1 MAHDRTFDRET
12 TRRTFL
18 TGLATAGV
26 SAVGVGSV
34 GGATTEGDRNPI
46 LMVHG
51 FLDSGETP
59 WWDLTTHRLKE
70 IGYDQEQLYVL
81 SLGALATTFDSPE
94 VYAEEVT
101 TTLESISASHD
112 SAVDIIA
119 HSMGG
124 LDSRWAIEKMGAH
137 EYVDSLITLGTP
149 HQGTYIAYLAYITPG
164 GRTMVPNS
172 EFLQELNDGQLA
184 EDVEYTAIWS
194 NFDALI
200 TPDEFATLP
209 DAESNSVSTA
219 QNVFIPYKGHI
230 QLSFDTEVFETYT
243 SYLG

>member
-1 MAHDRTFDRET
+1 MAHDSIPNRSA

-18 TGLATAGV
+18 TGLAAAGV
-26 SAVGVGSV
+26 STVGVTGV
-34 GGATTEGDRNPI
+34 GGRTAGNDRNPI

-59 WWDLTTHRLKE
+59 WWDLTTYRLEE
-70 IGYDQEQLYVL
+70 IGYDESQLSVL
-81 SLGALATTFDSPE
+81 SLGALATTVDSPK
-94 VYAEEVT
+94 VYAGEVASR
-101 TTLESISASHD
+101 LESISATHD

-124 LDSRWAIEKMGAH
+124 LDSRWAIEKMGAN

-149 HQGTYIAYLAYITPG
+149 HQGTYVAYLAYITPG

-172 EFLQELNDGQLA
+172 EFLQALNDGQLA
-184 EDVEYTAIWS
+184 ADVNYTAIWS
-194 NFDALI
+194 NLDALI

-209 DAESNSVSTA
+209 EPEASSISTA
-219 QNVFIPYKGHI
+219 QNVFVPYKGHI
-230 QLSFDTEVFETYT
+230 QLSFDREVFETYVPH
-243 SYLG
+243 LG